1 MTNRIAVC
9 CFIASFIPAALVAQ
23 PAPPV
28 AAERLSLETAVRL
41 ALDNN
46 TQLQAARL
54 EIEKAEDE
62 VAIARLR
69 RLPAFQ
75 TELSASQLLTPVGFS
90 FPKGAFGDF
99 PGTGP
104 IPAVDTSVNVPR
116 QPTYYISSRVSQPI
130 SQLVQINLGV
140 RSAATSRD
148 IERERTRNAG
158 LSVVNAVKK
167 LYFAILQTES
177 ALRAGDEAITLYREL
192 DRTLQVRVVQRVAL
206 QADAYDVQYR
216 LAQEEL
222 SQTTRENTLASQKE
236 QMNQLLG
243 RDLRTVFD
251 VDPLSALTEIDVD
264 LEAAQKRALA
274 SRPDVREAQL
284 GLQHAEI
291 SRRLVKA
298 DRLPDVSLAVS
309 YSSNVNIDVLPSNVT
324 TFGIQVTWEPF
335 DWGRKGRELAV
346 KTRTVQQARL
356 AVRDAEDRA
365 VLEINSKHRT
375 LAEKRAL
382 LNVAQMAQR
391 TSRERLRV
399 KTAQYQVQA
408 ALLPDVLQLRAELA
422 DRDDRYQQALLAFWT
437 ARADFEQAIGEE

>member
-9 CFIASFIPAALVAQ
+9 CLIASFTPAALAAQ
-23 PAPPV
+23 PAAPV
-28 AAERLSLETAVRL
+28 AAERLSIETAIRL

-54 EIEKAEDE
+54 EIENAEDE

-75 TELSASQLLTPVGFS
+75 TELAASQLLTPVGFS

-99 PGTGP
+99 PATGP

-116 QPTYYISSRVSQPI
+116 QPTYYVSSRVSQPL
-130 SQLVQINLGV
+130 SQLVQINLGI
-140 RSAATSRD
+140 RSAATSRE
-148 IERERTRNAG
+148 IERERTRSAG

-177 ALRAGDEAITLYREL
+177 ALRAGDEAIALYREL

-206 QADAYDVQYR
+206 QADAFDVQYR

-291 SRRLVKA
+291 SRQLVKA

-391 TSRERLRV
+391 TSREKLRM

-422 DRDDRYQQALLAFWT
+422 DRDDRYQQALLGFWT
-437 ARADFEQAIGEE
+437 AKADFEQAIGEE